1 MNSRAKRALSAD
13 QAELLRQIP
22 SVDELLQRPRL
33 ASLASRVDR
42 ALLLEITR
50 AALADLREEISGE
63 RRLSIVSLSANA
75 SSLEERLASFGDRIL
90 ARPLEPG
97 INATGVILSPK

>member
-63 RRLSIVSLSANA
+63 NGISVVSVSANA
-75 SSLEERLASFGDRIL
+75 SSKVNVCTRIS
-90 ARPLEPG
+90 
-97 INATGVILSPK
+97 SPSSIFSGSHSKS